1 MIPKFRA
8 FDKKYK
14 KIMKVNEINFEKSSV
29 WIESDSGDHE
39 NRHTLTRGFDEVILM
54 QSTGLHDEQ
63 GVEIFEGDLI
73 HYTYE
78 GFDWYVPVV
87 YRKGRFEVYH
97 GTLSTIPASEI
108 PSGKYVT
115 NIGNSIRMYRVE
127 FTDMYVA
134 GNIYENP
141 ELLEDV

>member
-8 FDKKYK
+8 YSKADNAIYK
-14 KIMKVNEINFEKSSV
+14 VLLIDFKSS
-29 WIESDSGDHE
+29 IEQIKLKKTGEIWYDFEDI
-39 NRHTLTRGFDEVILM
+39 ILM
-54 QSTGLHDEQ
+54 QSTGLHDKH
-63 GVEIFEGDLI
+63 GIEIFEGDLI

-78 GFDWYVPVV
+78 GFYWYVPVV
-87 YRKGRFEVYH
+87 YRESRFEVYH
-97 GTLSTIPASEI
+97 GTLSTIPASKI
-108 PSGKYVT
+108 PSGKYAT
-115 NIGNSIRMYRVE
+115 NIGNSIRMYRAE

>member
-1 MIPKFRA
+1 MQKFRV

-39 NRHTLTRGFDEVILM
+39 NRHTLTRRFDEVILM
-54 QSTGLHDEQ
+54 QSTGLHDHN
-63 GVEIFEGDLI
+63 GVEVFEGDLI
-73 HYTYE
+73 HYTYD

-87 YRKGRFEVYH
+87 YREGRFEVYH
-97 GTLSTIPASEI
+97 GTLSTIPASKI
-108 PSGKYVT
+108 PSGKYAT
-115 NIGNSIRMYRVE
+115 NIGNSISVYRVE

-134 GNIYENP
+134 GNIYENT
-141 ELLEDV
+141 ELLEVEE

>member
-1 MIPKFRA
+1 MQKFRA

-29 WIESDSGDHE
+29 WIESDSGDRE
-39 NRHTLTRGFDEVILM
+39 NRHTLTRVFDEVILM
-54 QSTGLHDEQ
+54 QSTGLHDQ
-63 GVEIFEGDLI
+63 NGIEIFEGDLI

-87 YRKGRFEVYH
+87 YKKGRFEVYH

-115 NIGNSIRMYRVE
+115 NIGNSIRMYRAE

>member
-54 QSTGLHDEQ
+54 QSTGLHDNN
-63 GVEIFEGDLI
+63 GVEVFEGDLI
-73 HYTYE
+73 HYTYD
-78 GFDWYVPVV
+78 GFDWYVPVI
-87 YRKGRFEVYH
+87 YREGRFEVYH
-97 GTLSTIPASEI
+97 GTLSTIPASKI
-108 PSGKYVT
+108 PSGKYAT

-134 GNIYENP
+134 GNIHENP